1 MPQGLCVLE
10 PSSSH
15 LSCPQARKQ
24 AAPANLPV
32 PGECCQGTWP
42 HALETLSGA
51 STVQF
56 TPLCDLHPGASKQT
70 KAHTGGV
77 TGSRSQ
83 QEGDFSKVVLPPWAL
98 SSLSASVWKL
108 HVGAW
113 HLPAA
118 AVGGAWWKLSQGWE
132 ENPSPLPVP
141 CLAEPLT

>member
-1 MPQGLCVLE
+1 MPACATQNDPCLKQNKTQQTVQGLCVFE

-24 AAPANLPV
+24 AAPANLPM

-83 QEGDFSKVVLPPWAL
+83 QEGDFSKVVLPPG
-98 SSLSASVWKL
+98 
-108 HVGAW
+108 H
-113 HLPAA
+113 HLPFQPLFGNCMLEPGTYLLLLW
-118 AVGGAWWKLSQGWE
+118 VGLGGS
-132 ENPSPLPVP
+132 
-141 CLAEPLT
+141 